1 MKRWLEGTFPGGKWQ
16 ASGDY
21 LVSSPLREDRH
32 PSFAIHP
39 EKRVWHDF
47 ATGEHGLLSELCKTL
62 GIEEPGRE
70 GRAKALLIPPVDPEA
85 RQLWEK
91 GVPATA
97 HGYAERKGFPL
108 DGLKV
113 NPANGELLIPQRDPR
128 DGSLIGVERIAAR
141 EPRSK
146 DDKTKFQVGKRG
158 GIFQIGSTD
167 GDQPILISE
176 GVSTGY
182 ALHRATQWPVFVAFS
197 APMLAAMYQTVR
209 YLHPGREI
217 AVAPDYDKAGHDNA
231 EKAAALGATVVQLPE
246 GSQDKDDW
254 LDLEQRHGIEIVKGT
269 FRDQWQARR
278 KVEKIVEPPKR
289 SILDVVKSPSP
300 GTAVKPEKVWHFPRK
315 HLNLVAA
322 DSGMGKSLLITKV
335 CCDLS
340 IGAPVLETTSEPI
353 RRVLYLNG
361 ECGRDYFD
369 WRFLSS
375 GWKYSEE
382 HFKVLHQEDLAE
394 DGIDLDLDTPQ
405 GRKNLEIL
413 LDGIGPDLLVIDS
426 LPAFSN
432 EDLNDGT
439 VQNEIGKYLK
449 ALAIKY
455 NLALV
460 LITHLRKRRLQDQN
474 TEPTLSEIQGS
485 NAAAKLCNV
494 ALAVFERVVE
504 IGGEER
510 TVKVCKSVKS
520 WGRQVAPFGF
530 CFPELDEDSLSIEMV
545 DLPRSKQLAGSWE
558 RVKDALKNTEFT
570 RQSVESILGIS
581 DRTAKGLLSDWKQ
594 QGKIESI
601 GRGPK
606 TVYLVRNGQSAP
618 TVHISSPIP
627 TNPVIASIESVK
639 PFFTDTSPQ
648 AEDESVKNTF
658 TDSNPVISMNDD
670 VSVKYIDGAS
680 PIASPIENRVLESVK
695 SPSPCG
701 NLERFNLPMNR
712 TKEKARQEF
721 FALLDEGVE
730 VDMVTGK
737 PMSEIVYTNLNGSQA
752 PGITSAVEIVEESD
766 ANSAKPKSPEITREI
781 PSLPCGPSQQWLES
795 QPSHVREFYEAEIVR
810 ITRIGVGDEVQRA
823 LRSTYT
829 KFSEVSA

>member
-16 ASGDY
+16 TGGDY

-70 GRAKALLIPPVDPEA
+70 GRAESPSFSSVATEA

-97 HGYAERKGFPL
+97 HAYAERKGFPL
-108 DGLKV
+108 DGLRV

-128 DGSLIGVERIAAR
+128 DGSLIGVERTSAHTD
-141 EPRSK
+141 K
-146 DDKTKFQVGKRG
+146 DGKTPKFQVGKRG
-158 GIFQIGSTD
+158 GIFSIGKVD
-167 GDQPILISE
+167 GEQPILISE

-182 ALHRATQWPVFVAFS
+182 SLHRLTSWPVYVAFS
-197 APMLAAMYQTVR
+197 APMLAAMYQTIK

-217 AVAPDYDKAGHDNA
+217 AVCGDYDDAGRKGA
-231 EKAAALGATVVQLPE
+231 EAAAALGATVVQLPE
-246 GSQDKDDW
+246 GSQDKNDW
-254 LDLEQRHGIEIVKGT
+254 LDLEQRHGIEIVKQM
-269 FRDQWQARR
+269 FRDQWQARHK
-278 KVEKIVEPPKR
+278 KVEKPAEKPKR

-300 GTAVKPEKVWHFPRK
+300 GTAVKPEKVWQFPRK

-340 IGAPVLETTSEPI
+340 VGAPVLETTAEPI
-353 RRVLYLNG
+353 RKTLYLNG
-361 ECGRDYFD
+361 ECGRDYYD

-375 GWKYSEE
+375 GWEYSEE
-382 HFKVLHQEDLAE
+382 YFKVLHQEDLAE

-449 ALAIKY
+449 QLAIKY
-455 NLALV
+455 NLSLV
-460 LITHLRKRRLQDQN
+460 LITHLRKRRLQDQS

-494 ALAVFERVVE
+494 ALAVFEKVVE
-504 IGGEER
+504 IDGEER

-520 WGRQVAPFGF
+520 WGKQVAPFGF
-530 CFPELDEDSLSIEMV
+530 CFPELDEDSLAIEMV
-545 DLPRSKQLAGSWE
+545 DLPRSKQLTGSWE
-558 RVKDALKNTEFT
+558 RVRDALKHTEFN
-570 RQSVESILGIS
+570 RQAVESILGVS
-581 DRTAKGLLSDWKQ
+581 ERTAKKLLSDWKQ

-606 TVYLVRNGQSAP
+606 TAYLVRNGQTAP
-618 TVHISSPIP
+618 TVHISAPIP
-627 TNPVIASIESVK
+627 TNPVIASIESVHVK
-639 PFFTDTSPQ
+639 CTDTGPQ
-648 AEDESVKNTF
+648 EGNLSVQNTC

-670 VSVKYIDGAS
+670 VSVQYIDGGV
-680 PIASPIENRVLESVK
+680 PIGAPIENQVVESVQ

-701 NLERFNLPMNR
+701 NLEKFDLPMNR
-712 TKEKARQEF
+712 TKEAARQEF

-730 VDMVTGK
+730 VDCLTGK
-737 PMSEIVYTNLNGSQA
+737 PYAE
-752 PGITSAVEIVEESD
+752 VEASI
-766 ANSAKPKSPEITREI
+766 
-781 PSLPCGPSQQWLES
+781 PCGPSQQWLES
-795 QPSHVREFYEAEIVR
+795 QPEAVKAFYQSELKRLHI
-810 ITRIGVGDEVQRA
+810 IGVGDEEQRA
-823 LRSTYT
+823 LRSAYA
-829 KFSEVSA
+829 KYAEVSA